1 VCIELSINMQD
12 TPICMLRMPA
22 INLLLLPYILFGC
35 SNDLHGALLLKKQH
49 CVLETWRSKFN
60 KSVKCGQVDG
70 CVDPDVI
77 ADNFVPHFRKAFTHN
92 NPVKAE
98 SKGRIF
104 SSAW

>member
-1 VCIELSINMQD
+1 MELLRITRQIPNPTNSLCIAVKF
-12 TPICMLRMPA
+12 T
-22 INLLLLPYILFGC
+22 
-35 SNDLHGALLLKKQH
+35 
-49 CVLETWRSKFN
+49 VTRSKFN

-70 CVDPDVI
+70 CVDPDAI
-77 ADNFVPHFRKAFTHN
+77 ADNFVSHFRKAFTHN